1 MKQEKPF
8 TIHKRPNLRNP
19 SMIIAW
25 SLDAGRL
32 GSKVID
38 LLNHELGGVE
48 IAEMNTSAF
57 FFNRGVQ
64 IENNIVQY
72 PESKFYYCEGR
83 DLLLFKSDAPVKE
96 WYQFLNSILDIGME
110 YYRAKEIL
118 TLGGFISSLA
128 HTSTRRT
135 IGVVSQP
142 ELKTAIQEFVPDID
156 SLEYQTPPGS
166 RPTLNSYLIWVAKKR
181 NIACTNFWMEVP
193 YYLASSE
200 DPIACKDMLGILN
213 RKFNLGLALDDLDEE
228 IRTLNV
234 KFDMLKIRNPYVG
247 RYIEMLE
254 KGIMLNQEESEK
266 LAKDV
271 AEFLS

>member
-1 MKQEKPF
+1 MKQDKPF
-8 TIHKRPNLRNP
+8 QIYRRPGFRNP
-19 SMIIAW
+19 SLIIAW

-32 GSKVID
+32 GPKVID
-38 LLNHELGGVE
+38 FLNHQLGGME
-48 IAEMNTSAF
+48 MAELDTSAF

-64 IENNIVQY
+64 IENNIIQF

-83 DLLLFKSDAPVKE
+83 DLLLFKSDSPVKE
-96 WYQFLNSILDIGME
+96 WYQFLNYVLDIGME
-110 YYRAKEIL
+110 YCQAKEVL

-128 HTSTRRT
+128 HTSARRT
-135 IGVVSQP
+135 IGVVSKP
-142 ELKTAIQEFVPDID
+142 ELKPALQEFVPDID

-166 RPTLNSYLIWVAKKR
+166 RPTLNSYLIWVAKRR

-193 YYLASSE
+193 FYLAASE
-200 DPIACKDMLGILN
+200 DPAACKDMLGILD
-213 RKFNLGLALDDLDEE
+213 RKFNLGLALNDLDEE

-234 KFDMLKIRNPYVG
+234 KFEMMKIRNPYVG

-271 AEFLS
+271 AEFLG